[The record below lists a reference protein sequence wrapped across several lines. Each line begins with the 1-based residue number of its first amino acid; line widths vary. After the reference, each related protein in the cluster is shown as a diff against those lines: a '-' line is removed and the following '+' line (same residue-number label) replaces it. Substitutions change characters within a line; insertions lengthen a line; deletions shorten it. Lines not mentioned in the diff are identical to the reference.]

1 MQQKFLSN
9 LVLLVLLNLVVKP
22 LAIFGIDATV
32 QNRVG
37 SEEYGLYFSLLSFTY
52 LFNILLDLGI
62 NNFTTKNVAQY
73 PGLMIKYVGRIAG
86 LRLILLLVY
95 IVFTLGIAFA
105 LGYSPDVYPILAIL
119 VIQQFLV
126 AMIAYFRS
134 YLSGMLLFRLDALLS
149 VLDRSLLIIL
159 CGTMLLMTRS
169 DGSFRIEHFIW
180 IQFLCY
186 LVSFL
191 VGFLLMKRYIG
202 SFSIR
207 FHKPIALLIIRESIP
222 YALLIILMSLFTRVD
237 SVMLERMLPDGAEQA
252 GFYAQGFRLIDA
264 FFMFAMLFSNLLLP
278 IFSRMLRLNE
288 DVRQLFSNA
297 SKLLVWGAIALAA
310 FCFWNAREV
319 LDLIYVNDTEYS
331 APPFQLLMLTF
342 VAMCIIL
349 IFGTYLTA
357 LGEMQALN
365 MIAFIGLVINIGA
378 NLYLIPEYGVVGA
391 AISTLATQ
399 FVVAVA
405 QVFLVVGH
413 LKLTWNAGAVSLFFG
428 YIAVL
433 FTGIWAATVY
443 NVHLLLQL
451 TFIVICLFVFRV
463 INVKLFMS
471 ILSRSGTEIEDLN
484 N

>member
-9 LVLLVLLNLVVKP
+9 LVLLVVLNLVVKP

-37 SEEYGLYFSLLSFTY
+37 SEDYGLYFSLLSFTY

-86 LRLILLLVY
+86 LRMILLFVY
-95 IVFTLGIAFA
+95 IAFTFGIACL
-105 LGYSPDVYPILAIL
+105 LGYSADVYPILGIL
-119 VIQQFLV
+119 IVQQFFV

-134 YLSGMLLFRLDALLS
+134 YLSGMLLFRMDALLS
-149 VLDRSLLIIL
+149 VLDRALLIVL
-159 CGTMLLMTRS
+159 CGAMLLMTKS
-169 DGSFRIEHFIW
+169 DGSFRIEQFIW
-180 IQFLCY
+180 IQFICY
-186 LVSFL
+186 FISFL
-191 VGFLLMKRYIG
+191 FGFILVKKYIG
-202 SFSIR
+202 TFSIR
-207 FHKPIALLIIRESIP
+207 FHKPISLLIIRESIP

-252 GFYAQGFRLIDA
+252 GYYAQGFRLIDA

-278 IFSRMLRLNE
+278 IFSRMLRINE
-288 DVRQLFSNA
+288 DIRELFSNA
-297 SKLLVWGAIALAA
+297 SKLLIWGAIALAA
-310 FCFWNAREV
+310 FCFWNAKEM
-319 LDLIYVNDTEYS
+319 LDLIYTNDTVYS
-331 APPFQLLMLTF
+331 APPFQLLTLTF

-357 LGEMQALN
+357 LGEMKALN
-365 MIAFIGLVINIGA
+365 TIAFIGLIVNIGA
-378 NLYLIPEYGVVGA
+378 NLYLIPDYGVVGA

-413 LKLTWNAGAVSLFFG
+413 LKLNWSNGSIVLFFTYVG
-428 YIAVL
+428 VL
-433 FTGIWAATVY
+433 FSGIWLAKEYAVPMP
-443 NVHLLLQL
+443 VQLLFVLLCLLL
-451 TFIVICLFVFRV
+451 FKV
-463 INVKLFMS
+463 INVPLFMS
-471 ILSRSGTEIEDLN
+471 VFSRSKTE
-484 N
+484 